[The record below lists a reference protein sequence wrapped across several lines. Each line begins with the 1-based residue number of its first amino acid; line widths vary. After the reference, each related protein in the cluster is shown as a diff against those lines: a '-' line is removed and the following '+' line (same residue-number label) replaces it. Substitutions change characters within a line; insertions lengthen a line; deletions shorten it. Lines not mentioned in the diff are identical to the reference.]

1 MSLGMEGGE
10 RGAPPWPPPRCPVQ
24 RGRAWRRLALA
35 LSLALATPAW
45 GVEIKVVGPETV
57 IFDQRTQACDAS
69 DLPDAPARAFRNAD
83 GLMVLFAPNFRNRA
97 FTGPDLRHLTKD
109 CTVRF
114 AASGSADPAL
124 LDDRTWLHG
133 FFTAD
138 GRNVFAFASASFIPY
153 RHGGACPAG
162 PERTAC
168 WRNGI
173 ASLLSSDGGRSFHYP
188 APPPRQIVMAPQTT
202 FDAAVKNPEGFIS
215 TTNIVA
221 WNGDLYAIVWRRAAE
236 AGQSRN
242 CLVRAP
248 KGDVD
253 RWEMWTGEGFAPLAT
268 RSPDG
273 WRMEGHDCARI
284 GEKGMPAIR
293 GFVRHEGSGEFIAVF
308 QMRGRRGGPD
318 GFYISTSKDL
328 VNWSAPELLAAVPLR
343 DGRED
348 EGVFSGYPTLIDD
361 QSDDRNF
368 GTVGAR
374 ADLVFVRFET
384 DESGRRP
391 KRVRELVAL
400 PISISP

>member
-1 MSLGMEGGE
+1 M
-10 RGAPPWPPPRCPVQ
+10 
-24 RGRAWRRLALA
+24 A
-35 LSLALATPAW
+35 LSLCLSGPAFLSASAW
-45 GVEIKVVGPETV
+45 AIELKVDGPETV

-69 DLPDAPARAFRNAD
+69 DLPDAPARAFRD
-83 GLMVLFAPNFRNRA
+83 DQGRMVLFAPNFKNRA

-114 AASGSADPAL
+114 AASGSADPAM

-153 RHGGACPAG
+153 RHGGACAAG

-173 ASLLSSDGGRSFHYP
+173 AALLSTDGGKTFHYS
-188 APPPRQIVMAPQTT
+188 APPPRQTVMPPETAFNPQ
-202 FDAAVKNPEGFIS
+202 VKDPEGFVS

-221 WNGDLYAIVWRRAAE
+221 WNGDLYAIVWRRAGE
-236 AGQSRN
+236 AGKSRN

-253 RWEMWTGEGFAPLAT
+253 RWEMWTGEGFAPLAE
-268 RSPDG
+268 RMADG
-273 WRMEGHDCARI
+273 WKVEGLDCAPI
-284 GEKGMPAIR
+284 GPKGLPSIR
-293 GFVRHEGSGEFIAVF
+293 GLVRHEASGEFVAVF
-308 QMRGRRGGPD
+308 QMRGRKGAPD
-318 GFYISTSKDL
+318 GFYTVTSKDL
-328 VNWSAPELLAAVPLR
+328 ISWSEPSLLAAVPLR
-343 DGRED
+343 GGRED
-348 EGVFSGYPTLIDD
+348 EGEYSGYPSLIDD
-361 QSDDRNF
+361 QSPDRNF
-368 GTVGAR
+368 GTVGTR

-384 DESGRRP
+384 DASGKRP

-400 PISISP
+400 PLRVSP